1 MSARIV
7 GCAKSN
13 RGVTTPSTTEVEA
26 RSYEL
31 DPYGHLNN
39 AVYVNWLEHGRSA
52 WLRERELTWTNIPE
66 KFGVRVVIVH
76 LDLDFQAE
84 IGLHDRLEVATSV
97 SRVGNSSFT
106 FRQQISFLDG
116 PFAAEATAVMVCI
129 TGDGT
134 SPIPDGLRALL
145 EG

>member
-1 MSARIV
+1 MS
-7 GCAKSN
+7 
-13 RGVTTPSTTEVEA
+13 TPTVVSVEA

-76 LDLDFQAE
+76 LDLDFRAE
-84 IGLHDRLEVATSV
+84 IGLHDHLEVATSV
-97 SRVGNSSFT
+97 SRVGSSSFT

-116 PFAAEATAVMVCI
+116 QLAADATAVMVCI
-129 TGDGT
+129 TGDGAT
-134 SPIPDGLRALL
+134 PIPDGLRVLL
-145 EG
+145 ES